1 MKIDEDIFMLNSGM
15 PVDTVYRTILNGVI
29 DLGFGIVFLFNNLD
43 ISGIIQAEYF
53 RAGFHTYTADDAITE
68 FDNRRFHFI
77 R

>member
-43 ISGIIQAEYF
+43 ISGIIQAEHLG
-53 RAGFHTYTADDAITE
+53 AGFHTDTADDTFTE
-68 FDNRRFHFI
+68 LNNG
-77 R
+77 